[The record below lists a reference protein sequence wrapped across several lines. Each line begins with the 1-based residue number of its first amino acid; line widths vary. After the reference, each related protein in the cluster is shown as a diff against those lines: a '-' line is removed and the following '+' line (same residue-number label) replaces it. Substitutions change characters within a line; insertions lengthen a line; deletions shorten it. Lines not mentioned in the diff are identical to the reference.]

1 MGIFQPLL
9 CISNFPELLMQTID
23 FRGKHGF
30 PFVVFFDIFLQKLN
44 LSGVGGLAVLVDS
57 FDVLYEVVEVGDV
70 VFELLV
76 LGAKLEINFMEILVV
91 EDELVDFLLEEHALV
106 L

>member
-1 MGIFQPLL
+1 M
-9 CISNFPELLMQTID
+9 
-23 FRGKHGF
+23 
-30 PFVVFFDIFLQKLN
+30 
-44 LSGVGGLAVLVDS
+44 GGLAVLVDS

-91 EDELVDFLLEEHALV
+91 EDELVDFLLEE
-106 L
+106 